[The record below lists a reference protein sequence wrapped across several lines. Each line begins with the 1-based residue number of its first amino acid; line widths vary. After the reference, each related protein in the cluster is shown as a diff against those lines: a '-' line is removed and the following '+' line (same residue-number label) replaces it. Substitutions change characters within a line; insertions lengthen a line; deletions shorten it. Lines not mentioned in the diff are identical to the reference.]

1 MSAGRTALNTRRRE
15 QLNRCLAAL
24 PFIRLS
30 AQAGRNGEELATDE
44 ASVWKRVLN
53 YRVAVFRRPDS
64 I

>member
-15 QLNRCLAAL
+15 QLNRGLAAL

-44 ASVWKRVLN
+44 ASVWKRVN